1 MIEKLIIKEIS
12 KNINLYDK
20 DIALILKKKYP
31 KYFSSFRLDTLRR
44 RIGYTREE
52 TNLNKP
58 VLYDREQYLK
68 DITEHLE
75 RYKEDSRM
83 GIARRLKIKYPN
95 LKLRTIEHKLYE
107 KTHYA

>member
-12 KNINLYDK
+12 KNINLIDK

-58 VLYDREQYLK
+58 VLYDREQFLK
-68 DITEHLE
+68 DVSLY
-75 RYKEDSRM
+75 RNKYKEDTFYS
-83 GIARRLKIKYPN
+83 IARRLNMKYPTLSLN
-95 LKLRTIEHKLYE
+95 TIRLKLYE